1 MDLRGQKDGKREW
14 RGATETLK
22 GEKRKSRKETLR
34 LYHTN
39 SLHGSQRREPRFVTQ
54 TEYITRKFMVN
65 EHLVHEVGTGNQ

>member
-54 TEYITRKFMVN
+54 T
-65 EHLVHEVGTGNQ
+65 